1 MRSPRS
7 ARDDNFSKAH
17 VIKSARPKGK
27 NQLDKEVYNKNVI
40 FK

>member
-7 ARDDNFSKAH
+7 ARDDNFSKTY

-27 NQLDKEVYNKNVI
+27 NQLDKEGYNKNVI